1 MCNSVKKLLQKYPYW
16 KEIKPI
22 ILKLSQQGFQTL
34 IVGGAVRDALVNKP
48 IKDIDL
54 ASSAQPKQILKIFP
68 KSNSSFA
75 KYGVIF
81 IPLKNKRKIEITTFR
96 KDSSYKDGR
105 RPQSIKYSSIKE
117 DANRRDFTINALFY
131 DVQKDTVID
140 LVKGL
145 KDLKNKKIRT
155 VGKAEKRFKEDY
167 LRMLRALRL
176 AHQLNFKLDKDIK
189 LSLLKLNR
197 NISAISQ
204 ERILDELMKMLSIG
218 KIDRALKSLNDYGL
232 FQYVFPQ
239 LASLNSNFQNQSSLK
254 TKNPSFKKQQQFYLK
269 NQKFIE
275 KKKPKNSSHISYPNN
290 KKPAS
295 KNQLNIKNT
304 QYFKFWKKDFSYYA
318 DPAFCWTVVGL
329 PFFYSDTKS
338 FKRFLKTYPIKR
350 AVIKQAV
357 SYLKS
362 VQTLIKLKSSF
373 TEKLLAFNRQ
383 KKQVYELSSHFLE
396 SGSLQKK
403 ETQKL
408 KKDLKL
414 IFKEFNKREI
424 KGRLPPALVKGAD
437 LLKLASAVKKQNFSK
452 ILQRAYC
459 FQMEQPELNKKEILK
474 KLGYTKNKLKTL

>member
-1 MCNSVKKLLQKYPYW
+1 MYDSIKKLLQKYPYW
-16 KEIKPI
+16 KEINPI

-34 IVGGAVRDALVNKP
+34 IVGGAVRDALLNKP

-81 IPLKNKRKIEITTFR
+81 IPLKNNHKIEITTFR

-131 DVQKDTVID
+131 DVKKDKVID

-145 KDLKNKKIRT
+145 RDLKNKKIRT

-189 LSLLKLNR
+189 LSLLKLNH
-197 NISAISQ
+197 NITAISQ
-204 ERILDELMKMLSIG
+204 ERVLDELMKMLFMG

-239 LASLNSNFQNQSSLK
+239 LAFLDSNFQNQSSL
-254 TKNPSFKKQQQFYLK
+254 TAKNSSFKKKHQFHLK
-269 NQKFIE
+269 NQDLIE
-275 KKKPKNSSHISYPNN
+275 KTSTHISTLSN
-290 KKPAS
+290 KKSAS
-295 KNQLNIKNT
+295 KPPINIKSI

-338 FKRFLKTYPIKR
+338 FERFLKTYPIKTT
-350 AVIKQAV
+350 VIKQAV

-373 TEKLLAFNRQ
+373 TEKLLAFNGQ
-383 KKQVYELSSHFLE
+383 KKQVYELSSHFLK
-396 SGSLQKK
+396 SGNLQKK
-403 ETQKL
+403 EIQKL

-452 ILQRAYC
+452 ILQKAYC
-459 FQMEQPELNKKEILK
+459 FQMEQPEINKREILK
-474 KLGYTKNKLKTL
+474 KLGYTRN